1 MHYGSKEKGQDE
13 GQGKEAY
20 DEAEDDPQNRSGEEV
35 DCEEDGYGSS

>member
-13 GQGKEAY
+13 GQDEKAY

-35 DCEEDGYGSS
+35 NCEEDGYGSS